1 MLKKKPFPNK
11 TPQFCLIG
19 VFLISWCLPN
29 ARAIIGN
36 KTTLTSA
43 SPSASSANAKIR
55 TVLRLYDDCT
65 QATDGI
71 VACLKRKAISFLERI
86 YNVDV
91 LTIAD
96 GVKFV
101 RLPTAKALRSAFN
114 ENDFNSSLSRSS
126 RDRDWKLTQMLMD
139 RLRYY
144 FEGHS
149 LQVKLPPLTTT
160 QVSRG
165 LEEGRA
171 KMKKMMSMLMI
182 GVATKMMSMIP
193 IAMGMLYILAGKAL
207 IVSKIA
213 LLLSG
218 IMVIKKLMSSKGGSS
233 GGGSSGGWPSGNGNG
248 GGGYGWPSSG
258 GGGGGGGGG
267 WDRRSINE
275 VAAQDIAYR
284 SYSRPYQS
292 QQKSQQLKQQQLKQ
306 MQHKQQKPK
315 K

>member
-43 SPSASSANAKIR
+43 SPASASASASASSANAKIR

-65 QATDGI
+65 HATDGI

-149 LQVKLPPLTTT
+149 LQVKLPKLTTT

-165 LEEGRA
+165 LEEG
-171 KMKKMMSMLMI
+171 KFKTSDVFFF
-182 GVATKMMSMIP
+182 G
-193 IAMGMLYILAGKAL
+193 
-207 IVSKIA
+207 
-213 LLLSG
+213 
-218 IMVIKKLMSSKGGSS
+218 
-233 GGGSSGGWPSGNGNG
+233 
-248 GGGYGWPSSG
+248 
-258 GGGGGGGGG
+258 
-267 WDRRSINE
+267 
-275 VAAQDIAYR
+275 
-284 SYSRPYQS
+284 
-292 QQKSQQLKQQQLKQ
+292 
-306 MQHKQQKPK
+306 
-315 K
+315 